1 MKEFKVK
8 FIKNGKEIDTL
19 VIDADNI
26 EVKFVKN
33 GKEIEAFVIDTD
45 NIEEAKITDGDLAY
59 EGGAWWDDI
68 EIKVSE
74 KAKMKEF
81 EVKFVKNGKELDTF
95 IIDAENIEEAE
106 TTAENLAHAD
116 GVWRYDLE
124 IKVAEEF

>member
-33 GKEIEAFVIDTD
+33 GKEVEAFVIDTD
-45 NIEEAKITDGDLAY
+45 NIEEAKITAETPAHED
-59 EGGAWWDDI
+59 GAWWDDI
-68 EIKVSE
+68 EFKVSE

-81 EVKFVKNGKELDTF
+81 EVKFVKKGKELDTF
-95 IIDAENIEEAE
+95 IIDAENIEEAK

-116 GVWRYDLE
+116 GVWSYDLE
-124 IKVAEEF
+124 IKVSEEF

>member
-33 GKEIEAFVIDTD
+33 GKEVEAFVIDTD
-45 NIEEAKITDGDLAY
+45 NIEEAKITSETLAN
-59 EGGAWWDDI
+59 EDGAWWDDI

-74 KAKMKEF
+74 EF
-81 EVKFVKNGKELDTF
+81 
-95 IIDAENIEEAE
+95 
-106 TTAENLAHAD
+106 
-116 GVWRYDLE
+116 
-124 IKVAEEF
+124 

>member
-33 GKEIEAFVIDTD
+33 GKEVEAFVIDTD
-45 NIEEAKITDGDLAY
+45 NIEEAKITAETPAHED
-59 EGGAWWDDI
+59 GAWWDDI
-68 EIKVSE
+68 EFKVSE

-81 EVKFVKNGKELDTF
+81 EVKFVKKGKELDTF
-95 IIDAENIEEAE
+95 IIDAENIEEAK

-116 GVWRYDLE
+116 GVWSYDLE
-124 IKVAEEF
+124 IKVSEDL